1 MIIKKFQGKTEEEA
15 LNAAK
20 QELGENVFVMNVK
33 QGVKA
38 PGLFG
43 IFKAKLTEVTV
54 AKEEEAEILARKNND
69 DEIKATIASVDKLRA
84 KTESVPSITAPAPT
98 NDDTVSQKLDTIQAF
113 LEEKMKKD
121 DNPEP
126 KVTSVETVN
135 SDDEEEKKEDS
146 NMLVL
151 LKLLYNTM
159 IDNEVNEQYANQ
171 MIEEISQSFD
181 DDAQMEYILSHIYQK
196 MILKFGKN
204 EIITPSSK
212 KCPKVIYFI
221 GPTGVGKTTTL
232 AKIASM
238 LAIVDNKKVA
248 LFTADTYRIA
258 ATEQLRTYATIL
270 NTPFHIIYTVDEIVD
285 NFEKYK
291 DYDYILVDTA
301 GHSHHNAE
309 QKENMKSFV
318 HALDDKAEVEVYL
331 VLSATTKYRDLIS
344 IADAYK
350 EMANYKLIFTKLDET
365 STYGNLLN
373 VRIHTGAPLS
383 YVTYGQ
389 NVPDDIE
396 KFNPQDTVR
405 KLLSSN

>member
-1 MIIKKFQGKTEEEA
+1 MIIKKFQGKTEDDA
-15 LNAAK
+15 LRIARE
-20 QELGENVFVMNVK
+20 ELGDNVVVMNVK
-33 QGVKA
+33 ENVKSK
-38 PGLFG
+38 GFFG
-43 IFKAKLTEVTV
+43 FFRPKLTEVTV
-54 AKEEEAEILARKNND
+54 AKEEEAEILSRKANE
-69 DEIKATIASVDKLRA
+69 DEIKATIASVDKLRE
-84 KTESVPSITAPAPT
+84 KTENTKK
-98 NDDTVSQKLDTIQAF
+98 NDDKNESGEDEVTRKLDSIQAI
-113 LEEKMKKD
+113 LEEKIKKEENTVSEADKNESDEKD
-121 DNPEP
+121 D
-126 KVTSVETVN
+126 
-135 SDDEEEKKEDS
+135 EDGK
-146 NMLVL
+146 NGKMIDF

-171 MIEEISQSFD
+171 MIEEIEQSFD
-181 DDAQMEYILSHIYQK
+181 KDTQMEYILSHIYQK
-196 MILKFGKN
+196 MILKFGKS
-204 EIITPSSK
+204 EVITPSTG
-212 KCPKVIYFI
+212 KCPKLIYFI

-258 ATEQLRTYATIL
+258 ATEQLKTYANIL
-270 NTPFHIIYTVDEIVD
+270 NTPFHIIYTSDEMLD

-301 GHSHHNAE
+301 GHSHHNEE
-309 QKENMKSFV
+309 QRENMKDFV
-318 HALDDKAEVEVYL
+318 HALDEKAEKEVYL

-344 IADAYK
+344 IADSYK
-350 EMANYKLIFTKLDET
+350 EMADYKLIFTKLDET

-383 YVTYGQ
+383 YVTCGQ

-405 KLLSSN
+405 KLLSES